1 MILSRSTAQD
11 LFWIALW
18 VALLI
23 LAGYGLRD
31 PWPADEPRFASIA
44 RDMVATGDWLIPR
57 AGGDLYQ
64 DKPPLHF
71 WMIAAAYSLIGSLR
85 WSFLLPSMFASLGTL
100 FLVYDLAKR
109 LHGREAGLLAAVT
122 LACTLHFTITTRG
135 AQIDAT
141 LIFFCTLALWAF
153 LRHWLI
159 APSLGLVIVGGV
171 AAGLGVMDK
180 AVGFLTLL
188 IWPLAWWL
196 LRKPAIFARGSSPVR
211 SPADW
216 RFGLT
221 ALAAFA
227 LVLAAWLVPMLWHVA
242 SSGSAELTAYRDELL
257 FQQTVTRY
265 TAAWHHLR
273 PWYYFLVEVVP
284 VLWLPF
290 SVLLWWLVPR
300 WRVDL
305 SERRAATL
313 LPLAW
318 AIAVIVF
325 FSLSP
330 GKRGVYILPALPAL
344 ALAAS
349 AHLPDIYRRIGVQ
362 RASLVLAAVLVVPA
376 LLLVIG
382 RLFGVDRIERVWAE
396 IELGSTWPVVSFAI
410 VAALLWAFTSWRKP
424 LLAWPLVLACLT
436 VHWGLAIAPQI
447 NAERSA
453 SGFTQAMLA
462 KLPPGRELGLV
473 GYKEQFLLYLDR
485 EVTNFGHARWREGNA
500 EAEDAAK
507 WLAVDPKGRILLV
520 PEHLLAPCFEENART
535 LAGES
540 SDDLWWLVEGLPQR
554 ECIARG
560 NPSKAIRYRP

>member
-1 MILSRSTAQD
+1 MISRSTAID
-11 LFWIALW
+11 LLWIALW
-18 VALLI
+18 FGLLI

-44 RDMVATGDWLIPR
+44 RDMVATGEWLIPR

-85 WSFLLPSMFASLGTL
+85 WSFLLPSMLASLGTL
-100 FLVYDLAKR
+100 LLVYDIAKR
-109 LHGREAGLLAAVT
+109 LHGREAGLFAAVT

-159 APSLGLVIVGGV
+159 APNIVLVMIGGA

-188 IWPLAWWL
+188 IWPMAWWL
-196 LRKPAIFARGSSPVR
+196 LRKPAVFAADGTGTR

-216 RFGLT
+216 RFGVA
-221 ALAAFA
+221 ALASFA

-242 SSGSAELTAYRDELL
+242 NSGSAELAAYRDELL

-284 VLWLPF
+284 VLWLPL
-290 SVLLWWLVPR
+290 SLLLWWLVPR
-300 WRVDL
+300 WRADAAQ
-305 SERRAATL
+305 RRVATL
-313 LPLAW
+313 LPLMW
-318 AIAVIVF
+318 AVAVIVF

-349 AHLPDIYRRIGVQ
+349 AHLPSLYRRVGVE
-362 RASLVLAAVLVVPA
+362 RASLALAAVLVVPA
-376 LLLVIG
+376 LLLVLG
-382 RLFGVDRIERVWAE
+382 RFAGVDRIERVWAE
-396 IELGSTWPVVSFAI
+396 IEVANTWPVVSFAVI
-410 VAALLWAFTSWRKP
+410 AATLWGLAKWRKP
-424 LLAWPLVLACLT
+424 LLAWPLVLSCLT

-453 SGFTQAMLA
+453 SGFMQSMLA
-462 KLPPGRELGLV
+462 QVPAGRELGLV

-500 EAEDAAK
+500 EAEDAAR
-507 WLAVDPKGRILLV
+507 WLADDPTGRMLLV
-520 PEHLLAPCFEENART
+520 PEHLLAPCFEGNTRK

-540 SDDLWWLVEGLPQR
+540 SDDLWWFVEGLPQR

>member
-1 MILSRSTAQD
+1 MSRSTATD
-11 LFWIALW
+11 ILWIALW
-18 VALLI
+18 FALLI

-44 RDMVATGDWLIPR
+44 RDMVATGEWLIPR

-71 WMIAAAYSLIGSLR
+71 WMMAVAYSVIGSLR
-85 WSFLLPSMFASLGTL
+85 WAFLLPSMLASLGTL
-100 FLVYDLAKR
+100 LLVYDIAKR
-109 LHGREAGLLAAVT
+109 LHGREAGLFAAVT
-122 LACTLHFTITTRG
+122 LACTLHFAITTRG

-159 APSLGLVIVGGV
+159 APSFGLVSLGGL

-188 IWPLAWWL
+188 IWPIAWWL
-196 LRKPAIFARGSSPVR
+196 LRKPAVFSASASGER
-211 SPADW
+211 SPAHW
-216 RFGLT
+216 RYGLT
-221 ALAAFA
+221 ALSAFI
-227 LVLAAWLVPMLWHVA
+227 LVLAAWLVPMLMHVA
-242 SSGSAELTAYRDELL
+242 NSGSAELAAYRDELL

-290 SVLLWWLVPR
+290 SLLLWWLIPR
-300 WRVDL
+300 WRGDFSL
-305 SERRAATL
+305 RRVETV
-313 LPLAW
+313 LPLLW
-318 AIAVIVF
+318 AVAVVVF

-344 ALAAS
+344 VLAAS
-349 AHLPDIYRRIGVQ
+349 AHLPDLYRRIGVQ
-362 RASLVLAAVLVVPA
+362 RASLALAAVLVVPA
-376 LLLVIG
+376 VLLVLG
-382 RLFGVDRIERVWAE
+382 RLASIDRVERVWSE
-396 IELGSTWPVVSFAI
+396 IELEQTWPVVSFA
-410 VAALLWAFTSWRKP
+410 VGAVLLWVLASWRKP

-436 VHWGLAIAPQI
+436 VHWGLFIAPQI

-453 SGFTQAMLA
+453 SGFVKSMLEQAPRG
-462 KLPPGRELGLV
+462 KELGLV

-485 EVTNFGHARWREGNA
+485 EIINFGHARWREGNA
-500 EAEDAAK
+500 EAEDASR
-507 WLAVDPKGRILLV
+507 WLAADPANRVLLV
-520 PEHLLAPCFEENART
+520 PEHLLAPCFKENTRR

-540 SDDLWWLVEGLPQR
+540 SDDLWWFVEGVPQR

-560 NPSKAIRYRP
+560 NPSKVIRYQP

>member
-1 MILSRSTAQD
+1 MSRSTATD
-11 LFWIALW
+11 LLWIALW
-18 VALLI
+18 FALLI

-44 RDMVATGDWLIPR
+44 RDMVATGEWLIPR

-71 WMIAAAYSLIGSLR
+71 WMMAAAYSVIGSLR
-85 WSFLLPSMFASLGTL
+85 WAFLLPSMLASLGTL
-100 FLVYDLAKR
+100 LLVYDVAKR
-109 LHGREAGLLAAVT
+109 LHGRDAGLLAAIT

-159 APSLGLVIVGGV
+159 APSFGLVIVGGL

-196 LRKPAIFARGSSPVR
+196 LRKPAVFTTSSSGER
-211 SPADW
+211 SPAHW
-216 RFGLT
+216 GYGLV
-221 ALAAFA
+221 ALTSFV
-227 LVLAAWLVPMLWHVA
+227 LVLAAWLVPMLLHVA
-242 SSGSAELTAYRDELL
+242 NSGSAELASYRDELL

-290 SVLLWWLVPR
+290 SLLLWWLVPR
-300 WRVDL
+300 WRADTA
-305 SERRAATL
+305 ERRVETV
-313 LPLAW
+313 LPLLW
-318 AIAVIVF
+318 AVVVIVF

-349 AHLPDIYRRIGVQ
+349 AHLPNLYRRLGVQ
-362 RASLVLAAVLVVPA
+362 RASLGLAAVLVIPA
-376 LLLVIG
+376 LLLVLG
-382 RLFGVDRIERVWAE
+382 RLVGIDRIDRIWED
-396 IELGSTWPVVSFAI
+396 IELQHTWPVFSFALCS
-410 VAALLWAFTSWRKP
+410 VLLWSLAKWRKP

-447 NAERSA
+447 NSERSA
-453 SGFTQAMLA
+453 SGFMRSMLA
-462 KLPPGRELGLV
+462 QVPAGRELGLV

-485 EVTNFGHARWREGNA
+485 EITNFGHARWREGNA
-500 EAEDAAK
+500 EAEDAAR
-507 WLAVDPKGRILLV
+507 WLAGDPQNRILLV
-520 PEHLLAPCFEENART
+520 PEHLLAPCFEGNARKV
-535 LAGES
+535 AGES
-540 SDDLWWLVEGLPQR
+540 SDDLWWLVVGLPQR

-560 NPSKAIRYRP
+560 NPSKVIRYRP

>member
-1 MILSRSTAQD
+1 MSLSRATTQD

-18 VALLI
+18 FALLI
-23 LAGYGLRD
+23 LAGFGLRD
-31 PWPADEPRFASIA
+31 PWPADEPRFASVA
-44 RDMVATGDWLIPR
+44 RDMVATGEWLFPR
-57 AGGDLYQ
+57 VGGDLYQ

-71 WMIAAAYSLIGSLR
+71 WMIAAAYSIIGSLR
-85 WSFLLPSMFASLGTL
+85 WSFLLPSMLASFGTL
-100 FLVYDLAKR
+100 VLVYDLAKR

-122 LACTLHFTITTRG
+122 LACSLHFTITTRG

-159 APSLGLVIVGGV
+159 APSIGLVVLGGI

-188 IWPLAWWL
+188 VWPLAWWL
-196 LRKPAIFARGSSPVR
+196 LRKPSIFARGSSPLR

-216 RFGLT
+216 RFGMA

-242 SSGSAELTAYRDELL
+242 SSGSPELAAYRDELL

-273 PWYYFLVEVVP
+273 PWYYFLLEVVP

-290 SVLLWWLVPR
+290 SLLLWWLVPR
-300 WRVDL
+300 WRADFAQ
-305 SERRAATL
+305 RRAATL

-318 AIAVIVF
+318 AIALIVF

-349 AHLPDIYRRIGVQ
+349 AHLPELYRRVGVQ
-362 RASLVLAAVLVVPA
+362 RASLALAAVLVVPVW
-376 LLLVIG
+376 LLVGG
-382 RLFGVDRIERVWAE
+382 RLLGIDRIERVWAE
-396 IELGSTWPVVSFAI
+396 IELGNAWPVVSYAI
-410 VAALLWAFTSWRKP
+410 VAALLWAFASWRRP
-424 LLAWPLVLACLT
+424 LLAWPLVVACLT
-436 VHWGLAIAPQI
+436 AHWGLAVAPQI

-453 SGFTQAMLA
+453 AGFTQAMLE
-462 KLPPGRELGLV
+462 KVPPGRELGLV

-500 EAEDAAK
+500 EADDAAR
-507 WLAVDPKGRILLV
+507 WLADDPKGRILLV
-520 PEHLLAPCFEENART
+520 PAHLLAPCFVGNTRV

-540 SDDLWWLVEGLPQR
+540 SDDLWWFVEGLPQR

-560 NPSKAIRYRP
+560 NPSKAIRYQP

>member
-1 MILSRSTAQD
+1 MSRSTATD
-11 LFWIALW
+11 ILWIALW
-18 VALLI
+18 FALLI

-44 RDMVATGDWLIPR
+44 RDMVATGEWLIPR

-71 WMIAAAYSLIGSLR
+71 WMMAVAYSVIGSLR
-85 WSFLLPSMFASLGTL
+85 WAFLLPSMLASLGTL
-100 FLVYDLAKR
+100 LLVYDIAKR
-109 LHGREAGLLAAVT
+109 LHGREAGLFAAVT

-159 APSLGLVIVGGV
+159 APSFGLVIVGGL

-196 LRKPAIFARGSSPVR
+196 LRKPAVFGASASGER
-211 SPADW
+211 SPAHW
-216 RFGLT
+216 RYGFT
-221 ALAAFA
+221 ALSAFI
-227 LVLAAWLVPMLWHVA
+227 LVLAAWLVPMLMYVA
-242 SSGSAELTAYRDELL
+242 NSGSAELAAYRDELL

-290 SVLLWWLVPR
+290 SLLLWWLIPR
-300 WRVDL
+300 WRRDFSL
-305 SERRAATL
+305 RRVETV
-313 LPLAW
+313 LPLLW
-318 AIAVIVF
+318 AVAVVVF

-349 AHLPDIYRRIGVQ
+349 AHLPDLYRRVGVQ
-362 RASLVLAAVLVVPA
+362 RASLGLAAVLVVPA
-376 LLLVIG
+376 VLLVLG
-382 RLFGVDRIERVWAE
+382 RLASIDRIERVWSE
-396 IELGSTWPVVSFAI
+396 IELEQTWPVISFA
-410 VAALLWAFTSWRKP
+410 VGAVLLWVLASWRKP

-436 VHWGLAIAPQI
+436 VHWGLFIAPQI

-453 SGFTQAMLA
+453 SGFVKSMLEQAPRG
-462 KLPPGRELGLV
+462 KELGLV

-485 EVTNFGHARWREGNA
+485 EIINFGHARWREGNA
-500 EAEDAAK
+500 EAEDASR
-507 WLAVDPKGRILLV
+507 WLAADRVNRVLLV
-520 PEHLLAPCFEENART
+520 PEHLLAPCFKENTRR

-540 SDDLWWLVEGLPQR
+540 SDDLWWFVEGLPQR

-560 NPSKAIRYRP
+560 NPSKVIRYQP

>member
-1 MILSRSTAQD
+1 MSRSTATD
-11 LFWIALW
+11 LLWIALW
-18 VALLI
+18 FALLI

-44 RDMVATGDWLIPR
+44 RDMVATGEWLIPR

-71 WMIAAAYSLIGSLR
+71 WMMAAAYSVIGSLR
-85 WSFLLPSMFASLGTL
+85 WAFLLPSMLASLGTL
-100 FLVYDLAKR
+100 LLVYDIAKR

-159 APSLGLVIVGGV
+159 APSFGLVIVGGL

-196 LRKPAIFARGSSPVR
+196 LRKPAVITTNLSGER
-211 SPADW
+211 SPAHW
-216 RFGLT
+216 AYGLV
-221 ALAAFA
+221 ALTSFV
-227 LVLAAWLVPMLWHVA
+227 LVLAAWLVPMLLHVA
-242 SSGSAELTAYRDELL
+242 NSGSPELAAYRDELL

-273 PWYYFLVEVVP
+273 PWHYFLVEVVP

-290 SVLLWWLVPR
+290 SLLLWWLVPR
-300 WRVDL
+300 WRADAA
-305 SERRAATL
+305 ERRVETV
-313 LPLAW
+313 LPLLW
-318 AIAVIVF
+318 AVAVIVF

-349 AHLPDIYRRIGVQ
+349 AHLPNLYRRVGVQ
-362 RASLVLAAVLVVPA
+362 RASLGLAAVLVVPA
-376 LLLVIG
+376 LLLVLG
-382 RLFGVDRIERVWAE
+382 RLAGVDRIDRVWE
-396 IELGSTWPVVSFAI
+396 DIELQHTWPVFSFA
-410 VAALLWAFTSWRKP
+410 VVSVLLWSLAKWRKP

-447 NAERSA
+447 NSERSA
-453 SGFTQAMLA
+453 SGFMRSMLA
-462 KLPPGRELGLV
+462 QVPPGRELGLV

-485 EVTNFGHARWREGNA
+485 EIINFGHARWREGNA
-500 EAEDAAK
+500 EAEDAAR
-507 WLAVDPKGRILLV
+507 WLADDPLNRILLV
-520 PEHLLAPCFEENART
+520 PEHLLEPCFEGNARK

-560 NPSKAIRYRP
+560 NPSKVIRYRP